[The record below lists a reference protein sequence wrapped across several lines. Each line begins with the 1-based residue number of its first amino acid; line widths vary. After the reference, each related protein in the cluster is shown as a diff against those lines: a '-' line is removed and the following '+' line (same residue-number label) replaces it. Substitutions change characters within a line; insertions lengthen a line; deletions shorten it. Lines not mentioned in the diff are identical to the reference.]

1 MALRVVRWIVQ
12 WLAVGRQALVIRW
25 FAIVRITGYAIMC
38 LAIALCA
45 AAFLVTSGFGQS
57 RFGQSQSSAQPPTPS
72 PAKQAPATQPAA
84 QAPAQQQ
91 EPAPIVVRVNEV
103 IVPVTVTDEKGR
115 FVSDLDQKDFT
126 ILDQGKEQKIEFFTR
141 ERNQPV
147 VVGFLL
153 DLSNNSRTQWKN
165 WEQAAEEMVVEMLPD
180 KPEMKSRFSG
190 YLIGYGNQAELMVDT
205 TSNPQPIVDKI
216 RKLKPG
222 GASSLYDA
230 IYEACTNRKLIQGEP
245 VEPRRVIIVVGD
257 GNDNTSKHTL
267 EEVLELAQRNLVTI
281 FGISTK
287 SSGFAREGD
296 ENLVRLATET
306 GGKVEYPLE
315 NPYKDVAGFL
325 SQPRDEGNYA
335 IQPGTGGYAAAIA
348 TSIFGSV
355 TNVVGEVTTQY
366 ILRYIPDAAAQ
377 EQTKVFRQLT
387 VKVALPFVKVRARS
401 GYYPFAP

>member
-45 AAFLVTSGFGQS
+45 ASFLVTSGFGQS

-180 KPEMKSRFSG
+180 KPEMKSRFS
-190 YLIGYGNQAELMVDT
+190 
-205 TSNPQPIVDKI
+205 
-216 RKLKPG
+216 
-222 GASSLYDA
+222 
-230 IYEACTNRKLIQGEP
+230 
-245 VEPRRVIIVVGD
+245 
-257 GNDNTSKHTL
+257 
-267 EEVLELAQRNLVTI
+267 
-281 FGISTK
+281 
-287 SSGFAREGD
+287 
-296 ENLVRLATET
+296 
-306 GGKVEYPLE
+306 
-315 NPYKDVAGFL
+315 
-325 SQPRDEGNYA
+325 
-335 IQPGTGGYAAAIA
+335 
-348 TSIFGSV
+348 
-355 TNVVGEVTTQY
+355 
-366 ILRYIPDAAAQ
+366 
-377 EQTKVFRQLT
+377 
-387 VKVALPFVKVRARS
+387 
-401 GYYPFAP
+401 